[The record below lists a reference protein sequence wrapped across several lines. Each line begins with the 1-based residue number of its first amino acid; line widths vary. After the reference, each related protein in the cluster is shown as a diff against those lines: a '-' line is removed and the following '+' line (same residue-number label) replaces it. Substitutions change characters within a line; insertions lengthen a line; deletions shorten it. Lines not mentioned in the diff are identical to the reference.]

1 MKMDRSEIH
10 AQGRRVEFMVARN
23 KIGGKFLLKRIIS
36 LRRVSAQVLAPL
48 VHLVN
53 LESSMKKDE
62 GSVKLR
68 YIQIWSWYAL
78 FIMATMIDTDT
89 PAMREKVQTYFCV
102 QWRQCPAFGS
112 VAVRQIL
119 GHSIVWTKSARSQ
132 SIRAE
137 WVPKCLYTKLYLF
150 L

>member
-53 LESSMKKDE
+53 LESSMKKAE

-68 YIQIWSWYAL
+68 YIQI
-78 FIMATMIDTDT
+78 
-89 PAMREKVQTYFCV
+89 
-102 QWRQCPAFGS
+102 
-112 VAVRQIL
+112 
-119 GHSIVWTKSARSQ
+119 
-132 SIRAE
+132 
-137 WVPKCLYTKLYLF
+137 
-150 L
+150 